1 MNTVLKSDF
10 AMWSITKAAGDQMI
24 SFIGVP
30 KELQQKMTPEER
42 EGADQL
48 IQMIQ
53 PVSERY
59 EGIKNDA
66 INHQNRHRLALED
79 ITAPTIIVDAKD
91 VTTYPGSKYTAEH
104 IPNAKFVAFENGG
117 HLLVGHANE
126 ARAAIREFMQEHE
139 RIELD
144 SSNR

>member
-1 MNTVLKSDF
+1 MV
-10 AMWSITKAAGDQMI
+10 

-30 KELQQKMTPEER
+30 KELQQKMTPHER
-42 EGADQL
+42 EYIDQL

-53 PVSERY
+53 PISQRY

-79 ITAPTIIVDAKD
+79 IISPTIIVDAKD

-104 IPNAKFVAFENGG
+104 IPNAKLVAFESGG
-117 HLLVGHANE
+117 HLLVGHGNE
-126 ARAAIREFMQEHE
+126 ARAAVRQFIQEHE
-139 RIELD
+139 RIEI
-144 SSNR
+144 SGGSIR